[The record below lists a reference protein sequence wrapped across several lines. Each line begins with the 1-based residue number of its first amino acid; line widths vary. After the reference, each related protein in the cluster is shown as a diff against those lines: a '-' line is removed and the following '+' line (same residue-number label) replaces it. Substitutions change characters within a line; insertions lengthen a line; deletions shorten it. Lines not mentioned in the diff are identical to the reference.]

1 MNDYRRPDS
10 ADSQECRCKHP
21 GRCLGAVPGDRERS
35 LPVARSAPCAL
46 RWHPRRGAERSK
58 GPAAGVKKIDAGQ
71 SQQDGKS
78 VAIISLKQK
87 LNRSRTVWL
96 QATLKT
102 PRGRDRS
109 ERRVQCTR
117 RASRLRLEVI
127 WLASRVPAGRCD
139 RVCAPY
145 LCRGPA
151 AACTWMPC
159 DVCGT
164 GCASGVCSTPWRWRA
179 GILVGSGVIGGRR
192 QGALRPSVSSHN
204 PRLLGS
210 RARGKR
216 L

>member
-1 MNDYRRPDS
+1 M
-10 ADSQECRCKHP
+10 
-21 GRCLGAVPGDRERS
+21 
-35 LPVARSAPCAL
+35 
-46 RWHPRRGAERSK
+46 
-58 GPAAGVKKIDAGQ
+58 AGQ
-71 SQQDGKS
+71 SQQDGGS
-78 VAIISLKQK
+78 QLLSLMLK

-164 GCASGVCSTPWRWRA
+164 GCASGVCSTPWRWRLA
-179 GILVGSGVIGGRR
+179 SWWVLESSVGGDRVPCGRVFHRTIRGCWGHGPVANDSELACRMLPRLTLASAPGGRC
-192 QGALRPSVSSHN
+192 
-204 PRLLGS
+204 
-210 RARGKR
+210 K
-216 L
+216 

>member
-1 MNDYRRPDS
+1 MRCAGTLVAPSGPRAQAWRRLMPANFKS
-10 ADSQECRCKHP
+10 T
-21 GRCLGAVPGDRERS
+21 
-35 LPVARSAPCAL
+35 
-46 RWHPRRGAERSK
+46 RWSR
-58 GPAAGVKKIDAGQ
+58 
-71 SQQDGKS
+71 KS
-78 VAIISLKQK
+78 VAIADAEIEPLEDRLAASNTQ
-87 LNRSRTVWL
+87 
-96 QATLKT
+96 T

-164 GCASGVCSTPWRWRA
+164 GCASGVCSTPWRWRLA
-179 GILVGSGVIGGRR
+179 SWWVLESSVGGDRVPCGRVFHRTIRGCWGHGPVANDSELACRMLPRLTLASAPGGRC
-192 QGALRPSVSSHN
+192 
-204 PRLLGS
+204 
-210 RARGKR
+210 K
-216 L
+216 

>member
-1 MNDYRRPDS
+1 MRCAGTLVEAPSGPRAQAWRR
-10 ADSQECRCKHP
+10 
-21 GRCLGAVPGDRERS
+21 LM
-35 LPVARSAPCAL
+35 PV
-46 RWHPRRGAERSK
+46 
-58 GPAAGVKKIDAGQ
+58 Q
-71 SQQDGKS
+71 SQQAGKS
-78 VAIISLKQK
+78 VAIADAEIEPLEDRLAASNTQ
-87 LNRSRTVWL
+87 
-96 QATLKT
+96 T

-179 GILVGSGVIGGRR
+179 GILVGSGVIRGRR